1 MSDHSIYLRVSGV
14 YIHEI
19 TQGADPLPMCNAEG
33 SSMVPSVTSVH
44 VTPLHFSSA
53 YLSLATTFLW
63 RLPLSG
69 IYISL
74 APTFL

>member
-19 TQGADPLPMCNAEG
+19 TQGLLPRALNAHPLPMCNVEA

-44 VTPLHFSSA
+44 VTYPVLGEDQ
-53 YLSLATTFLW
+53 TGM
-63 RLPLSG
+63 RMDPERRG
-69 IYISL
+69 
-74 APTFL
+74 